1 MLIRR
6 RYPPELDAV
15 LEHARRLQDFIG
27 RKERAIYI
35 FDPGG
40 PWIAGRAGE
49 IQCVVALVAMDWHE
63 GRHDTEAAV
72 ASLNRYLRGL
82 HDGLA
87 MYLDIEQPPCC
98 RPLPKEEHRAGA
110 DPRHPSSNGGPRGTP
125 RGGRLHRRRP
135 PEDRPTPKSDA
146 RRDRRPPTDP
156 PPKQRVTVS
165 LGDLLR

>member
-1 MLIRR
+1 MIIRR

-15 LEHARRLQDFIG
+15 LEHARRLQDFMG
-27 RKERAIYI
+27 RKERATYI
-35 FDPGG
+35 FDAGG

-87 MYLDIEQPPCC
+87 MHLDIEQPPCC
-98 RPLPKEEHRAGA
+98 RPLPKEAPGAGA
-110 DPRHPSSNGGPRGTP
+110 DPRPPSSTGGSRGAPR
-125 RGGRLHRRRP
+125 GRLHRRRP
-135 PEDRPTPKSDA
+135 PEDRPTPRSDA